1 MCEKYC
7 CDQPSVSPLAVFV
20 VNPISHG
27 VLWSQKCWAFIPKL
41 FVTTISLWCVN
52 FSGTKARKK
61 SPRTMQHIIFH
72 FLELLGCNW
81 PEVKNIWPYSQLYLS
96 YWYFNVKSKKNVI
109 VGCSKTRIWYERWIR
124 IRNCPIF
131 RSDNWTIELGLFG
144 LSSSKLNKMHS
155 RLKVCFQIEVMVST
169 CKLLKFKYQ
178 YYYKSQLLF

>member
-61 SPRTMQHIIFH
+61 ISKNYATH
-72 FLELLGCNW
+72 FSFFRILTR
-81 PEVKNIWPYSQLYLS
+81 KIAHSQLYLS

-155 RLKVCFQIEVMVST
+155 WLKVCFQIEVMVST